1 MDRID
6 LSIIEELRKDG
17 RLSLSAL
24 GRKIGMSHVAIRRRI
39 NKLIEGK
46 IMRVSTEL
54 NVKAFEF
61 KFAFVMMEVETY
73 EKLTE
78 LVNTYTNCPR
88 TLMILHCMG
97 GFNLLA
103 MMWAEDDN
111 TLKSVLDSCSI
122 RTREGVRRSEVCVG
136 ELLHP
141 EYLSIPIVSSS
152 DLEISPC
159 GLDCSKCRRYREEK
173 CIGCPATRRYKG
185 IEDLISTDPV

>member
-17 RLSLSAL
+17 RLSLSDL
-24 GRKIGMSHVAIRRRI
+24 GRKIGMSHVAIRRRL
-39 NKLIEGK
+39 KRLIESK

-54 NVKAFEF
+54 NVKTFEF
-61 KFAFVMMEVETY
+61 KLAMVMMEVETY

-78 LVNTYTNCPR
+78 LVSTYIKCPR
-88 TLMILHCMG
+88 TLMILHCLG

-103 MMWAEDDN
+103 MMWAENDD
-111 TLKSVLDSCSI
+111 TLRSVLDSCSI

-159 GLDCSKCRRYREEK
+159 GLDCSGCRRYQEDK
-173 CIGCPATRRYKG
+173 CLGCPRTRRYRG
-185 IEDLISTDPV
+185 IETLISTDPV

>member
-17 RLSLSAL
+17 RLSLSDL
-24 GRKIGMSHVAIRRRI
+24 GRKIGMSHVAIRRRL
-39 NKLIEGK
+39 KRLIESK

-54 NVKAFEF
+54 NVKTFEF
-61 KFAFVMMEVETY
+61 KLAMVMMEVETY

-78 LVNTYTNCPR
+78 LVSTYIKCPR
-88 TLMILHCMG
+88 TLMILHCLG

-103 MMWAEDDN
+103 MMWAENDD
-111 TLKSVLDSCSI
+111 TLRSVLDSCSI

-159 GLDCSKCRRYREEK
+159 GLDCSGCRRYQENK
-173 CIGCPATRRYKG
+173 CLGCPTTRRYRG
-185 IEDLISTDPV
+185 I